1 MKRTTTFLVLVF
13 IIAGVAACSEK
24 AVPPKVR
31 PLPTKNYATGQT
43 EAVLRTVRSLPMKKY
58 VTDQAGF
65 VLYMPE
71 GWKASEG
78 TQGQFKTLFVTDP
91 SGLYVVALFSGV
103 SPTGKDV
110 VALTRFFVGGIRK
123 QFPDFTIQ
131 KAMISPDQHKIAFEG
146 IYSSLQKKRKV
157 FRAWVTG
164 GDGNFSY
171 SSIEAP
177 EGKLAESRPLLLTI
191 LSNIGIMKGAVQ
203 TSAAP
208 ARILPLVQRRL
219 PDGSAVF
226 SAPQGWQYKSFG
238 TGAFAATDPAGLSS
252 FIVGTVEFLT
262 PQLGVRVPNAIISN
276 YLSPHEAMQL
286 VTTKM
291 NLASGMQFTE
301 VIPRADIVGQIG
313 RVYTSGPVRAEE
325 FVYTFTAK
333 GRRCKAYSFGITFGS
348 RLNTNWKFWHIT
360 VAAPVEQFEALVPS
374 FVSMVHS
381 YKINDQFA
389 QNYIAQGMARLRQ
402 MQQQTAQIVA
412 RNSQEIHQMMQSAYD
427 ERQKSMDYIDY
438 QRTNYIRGQSD
449 WISSVEGGSVY
460 HSDSWGTKN
469 TTTGEYYKGQ
479 PFNYFNSTGTNPKYN
494 EQMQEINNRA
504 LYEAYK
510 K

>member
-1 MKRTTTFLVLVF
+1 MKRISIFLVLVF
-13 IIAGVAACSEK
+13 VIAGFVACSEK
-24 AVPPKVR
+24 TAPPKVR
-31 PLPTKNYATGQT
+31 SLPMKNSEKA
-43 EAVLRTVRSLPMKKY
+43 AFSPKAPSLPMKKY
-58 VTDQAGF
+58 VTDKAGF
-65 VLYMPE
+65 VLYMPA
-71 GWKASEG
+71 GWKATEG
-78 TQGQFKTLFVTDP
+78 EPGQFKTLIVTDP
-91 SGLYVVALFSGV
+91 SGLYTVALFSGV

-110 VALTRFFVGGIRK
+110 VALTRLFAGNIR
-123 QFPDFTIQ
+123 QRFPDFTIR
-131 KAMISPDQHKIAFEG
+131 KAMISPDQRRIAFDG
-146 IYSSLQKKRKV
+146 VYSNLQKKKQAFKV
-157 FRAWVTG
+157 WVSG

-177 EGKLAESRPLLLTI
+177 EGKLAGSRQLLLTI
-191 LSNIGIMKGAVQ
+191 LSNIGIMKAASQ
-203 TSAAP
+203 TSAGP
-208 ARILPLVQRRL
+208 ARVLPLVQHRL

-226 SAPQGWQYKSFG
+226 SAPQGWQYQGFG
-238 TGAFAATDPAGLSS
+238 AGAFAATDPASPSS

-262 PQLGVRVPNAIISN
+262 PQMRVRVPNVIISD
-276 YLSPHEAMQL
+276 YLAPHQAMQL
-286 VTTKM
+286 VAARM
-291 NLASGMQFTE
+291 NLISGMQFTE
-301 VIPRADIVGQIG
+301 VIPRADIAGQIG
-313 RVYTSGPVRAEE
+313 RVYTTGPVRAEE

-333 GRRCKAYSFGITFGS
+333 GRRCKGYSFGITFGT

-360 VAAPVEQFEALVPS
+360 VAAPAEQFEALIPS
-374 FVSMVHS
+374 FVTMVHS

-389 QNYIAQGMARLRQ
+389 QNYIAQGMARLQQ
-402 MQQQTAQIVA
+402 MQQQTAQIIA
-412 RNSQEIHQMMQSAYD
+412 RNAQDIHQMMQSAYD

-469 TTTGEYYKGQ
+469 TTTGEYYQGQ
-479 PFNYFNSTGTNPKYN
+479 PFNYFNSTGANPKYN

>member
-1 MKRTTTFLVLVF
+1 VEVRGVKRITTFLVLVLV
-13 IIAGVAACSEK
+13 ITGVVGCSEK
-24 AVPPKVR
+24 AGPPK
-31 PLPTKNYATGQT
+31 
-43 EAVLRTVRSLPMKKY
+43 VRSLPMKKY

-71 GWKASEG
+71 GWKATEG
-78 TQGQFKTLFVTDP
+78 TVGQFKTLIVTDP
-91 SGLYVVALFSGV
+91 SGLYTVALFSGV
-103 SPTGKDV
+103 SPAGRDV
-110 VALTRFFVGGIRK
+110 VALTRLFAGNIR
-123 QFPDFTIQ
+123 QRFPDFAIR
-131 KAMISPDQHKIAFEG
+131 KAMISPDQRKIAFDG
-146 IYSSLQKKRKV
+146 VYSNLQKKRQAFKV
-157 FRAWVTG
+157 WVTG

-177 EGKLAESRPLLLTI
+177 EGRLAESRQVLLTI
-191 LSNIGIMKGAVQ
+191 LSNIGIMKGAIQ
-203 TSAAP
+203 PSAQP
-208 ARILPLVQRRL
+208 ARVLPLVQHRL

-226 SAPQGWQYKSFG
+226 SAPQDWQYRGFG
-238 TGAFAATDPAGLSS
+238 AGAFAAADPAGSSS

-276 YLSPHEAMQL
+276 YLPPHQAMQL

-291 NLASGMQFTE
+291 NLASGMQFIE
-301 VIPRADIVGQIG
+301 VIPRADIAGQIG
-313 RVYTSGPVRAEE
+313 KVYTAGPVRAEE
-325 FVYTFTAK
+325 FVYTFIAK
-333 GRRCKAYSFGITFGS
+333 GRKCKAYSFGISFGS
-348 RLNTNWKFWHIT
+348 RLNTNWKLWHIT
-360 VAAPVEQFEALVPS
+360 VAAPVEQFEAFVPS
-374 FVSMVHS
+374 FVSMVQS

-412 RNSQEIHQMMQSAYD
+412 RNAQEIHQMMQSAYD

-469 TTTGEYYKGQ
+469 TTTGDYYEGQ
-479 PFNYFNSTGTNPKYN
+479 PFNYYNNTGQNPKYN

>member
-1 MKRTTTFLVLVF
+1 MKRIATFFVL
-13 IIAGVAACSEK
+13 ILMIAGIVACDKSETPSK
-24 AVPPKVR
+24 AHSV
-31 PLPTKNYATGQT
+31 
-43 EAVLRTVRSLPMKKY
+43 PMKKY

-103 SPTGKDV
+103 SPTGNDV
-110 VALTRFFVGGIRK
+110 VALARLFAGGIQK

-131 KAMISPDQHKIAFEG
+131 KAMISPDKRKIVFDG
-146 IYSSLQKKRKV
+146 TYSDLQKKRKV
-157 FRAWVTG
+157 FRVWVTG
-164 GDGNFSY
+164 GDGNFGY

-177 EGKLAESRPLLLTI
+177 EGKLAASRQLLLTI
-191 LSNIGIMKGAVQ
+191 LSNIGIMKGAIQ
-203 TSAAP
+203 TSAQSV
-208 ARILPLVQRRL
+208 RIPPLVQHRL

-226 SAPQGWQYKSFG
+226 SAPQDWQYRGFG
-238 TGAFAATDPAGLSS
+238 AGAFAANDPAGSSS

-262 PQLGVRVPNAIISN
+262 PQLRVRVPNVIISN

-286 VTTKM
+286 VAGKTGTI
-291 NLASGMQFTE
+291 SDMQFSQ
-301 VIPRADIVGQIG
+301 VVPRTDIARQIAT
-313 RVYTSGPVRAEE
+313 VHTSGPVTAEE
-325 FVYTFTAK
+325 FVYTFMSK
-333 GRRCKAYSFGITFGS
+333 GRKCKGYSFGISFGS

-381 YKINDQFA
+381 YKINDRFA
-389 QNYIAQGMARLRQ
+389 QNYIAQGMARLQQ

-412 RNSQEIHQMMQSAYD
+412 RNAQDIHQMMQSAYD

-469 TTTGEYYKGQ
+469 TTTGDYYEGQ
-479 PFNYFNSTGTNPKYN
+479 PFNYFNSTGENPKYN

>member
-1 MKRTTTFLVLVF
+1 MKRIATFFVLVLV
-13 IIAGVAACSEK
+13 IAGIAACSEK
-24 AVPPKVR
+24 AAPPK
-31 PLPTKNYATGQT
+31 TC
-43 EAVLRTVRSLPMKKY
+43 SLPMKKY

-91 SGLYVVALFSGV
+91 SGLYVVAHFSGV
-103 SPTGKDV
+103 SPTGQDV
-110 VALTRFFVGGIRK
+110 VALTRLFAGGIQR

-131 KAMISPDQHKIAFEG
+131 KAMISPDQRRVAFDG
-146 IYSSLQKKRKV
+146 IYSDIKKKRKV

-177 EGKLAESRPLLLTI
+177 EGKLTESRRTLLTI

-203 TSAAP
+203 TSAKP
-208 ARILPLVQRRL
+208 ARVLPLAQHRL

-226 SAPQGWQYKSFG
+226 SAPQDWQYKGFG
-238 TGAFAATDPAGLSS
+238 AGAFAATDPGGFSS

-262 PQLGVRVPNAIISN
+262 PQMRVRVPNVIVSD
-276 YLSPHEAMQL
+276 YLAPHQAMQL
-286 VTTKM
+286 VTAKM
-291 NLASGMQFTE
+291 NLASGMQFAE
-301 VIPRADIVGQIG
+301 VVPRTDITRQIATI
-313 RVYTSGPVRAEE
+313 YTTGPVTAEE
-325 FVYTFTAK
+325 FVYTFMSK
-333 GRRCKAYSFGITFGS
+333 GRKCKGYSFGISFGS
-348 RLNTNWKFWHIT
+348 RLNTNWKLWHIT
-360 VAAPVEQFEALVPS
+360 VAAPEDQFEAFVPS
-374 FVSMVHS
+374 FVSMVQS

-469 TTTGEYYKGQ
+469 TTTGEYYEGQ
-479 PFNYFNSTGTNPKYN
+479 PFNYFNSTGANPKYN
-494 EQMQEINNRA
+494 EQMQEINNRT

>member
-1 MKRTTTFLVLVF
+1 MKRITTFLILVF
-13 IIAGVAACSEK
+13 IIAGVVACSEK
-24 AVPPKVR
+24 AAPPKTR
-31 PLPTKNYATGQT
+31 SLQMKKGEKAALLPKAP
-43 EAVLRTVRSLPMKKY
+43 SLPMKKY

-65 VLYMPE
+65 VLYMPA
-71 GWKASEG
+71 GWKATEG
-78 TQGQFKTLFVTDP
+78 TSGQFKTLIVTDP
-91 SGLYVVALFSGV
+91 SGLYTVALFSGV
-103 SPTGKDV
+103 SPTGRDV
-110 VALTRFFVGGIRK
+110 VALARLFVGNIR
-123 QFPDFTIQ
+123 QRFPDFTIR
-131 KAMISPDQHKIAFEG
+131 KAMISPDQRRIALDG
-146 IYSSLQKKRKV
+146 IYSNFQKKRQAFKV
-157 FRAWVTG
+157 WVTG

-177 EGKLAESRPLLLTI
+177 DGKLAESRQTLLTI
-191 LSNIGIMKGAVQ
+191 LSNIGIMKGAIQ
-203 TSAAP
+203 TSSQP
-208 ARILPLVQRRL
+208 ARIQPLVQRRL

-226 SAPQGWQYKSFG
+226 SAPQGWQFQGFG
-238 TGAFAATDPAGLSS
+238 AGAFAATDPAGASS

-262 PQLGVRVPNAIISN
+262 PQMGVRVPNVIISN
-276 YLSPHEAMQL
+276 YLAPHQAMQL
-286 VTTKM
+286 VTAKM

-301 VIPRADIVGQIG
+301 VIPRADIAGQIG
-313 RVYTSGPVRAEE
+313 RVYTTGPVTAEE

-360 VAAPVEQFEALVPS
+360 VGAPVEQFEAFVPS
-374 FVSMVHS
+374 FVAMVQS

-412 RNSQEIHQMMQSAYD
+412 RNAQEIHQMMQSAYD

-469 TTTGEYYKGQ
+469 TTTGEYYGGQ
-479 PFNYFNSTGTNPKYN
+479 PYNYFNSTGANPKYN

-504 LYEAYK
+504 LYEAHIK
-510 K
+510 